1 MSSDISDP
9 VSRASYRVPQIGE
22 RKFYRRIPKGTDFQS
37 VTMSDGERFYMRLLD
52 EEDYSTQTQ
61 STLNNISGLCELP
74 YRVLRQKALD
84 VQLKL
89 NPEGSNSELEST
101 SNECK
106 NPSSVV
112 IKDDDI
118 QNDPNNNEDSLWVE
132 KFKPRNFLE
141 LLSDDGT
148 NRTLLT
154 WLKLWDK
161 VVYNKEAKR
170 KNVQKDMNDP
180 SKPNDPNAKIPP
192 TEVIVE
198 LDQSNRPKQKCAL
211 LYGPPGLGKTT
222 LAHIIAATAGY
233 KAVEMNASDDRS
245 LDKFQEKLFAATQ
258 MQSVLNKSGNEK
270 PNCLIV
276 DEIDGSLA
284 PVVNFLVDIMTG
296 KAKGKR
302 KGKKDIILQR
312 PIICICNDL
321 YVPALRPLRQQALLV
336 PFPPTLSTR
345 LAQRL
350 NDIAIKQK
358 LKTDM
363 TALLALAEKTDND
376 IRACLSTLQFFKS
389 KSKYMRAVDV
399 HKSNVGQKDAR
410 KSLRKL
416 WEELFQIPRSSSKR
430 KFVGSI
436 DIAGNSE
443 EFVQEESLSTL
454 SARYTNILKSVQS
467 CGDYEKM
474 MQGAFENYL
483 LVKFKD
489 HMNLLNV
496 RLGND
501 WMQFYDFMQQ
511 QLMHSQNYSTMG
523 YLPYTFVAFHLYF
536 AASGPKPQI
545 NWPNIQFEMK
555 TKLQKSNHIVE
566 SMIDD
571 MLPGSRIFASHTTL
585 VRKIFIYISCS
596 HNLTLLSDILAPC
609 LFSSYILDM

>member
-1 MSSDISDP
+1 MPSDISNP
-9 VSRASYRVPQIGE
+9 VSSASYRVPQIGE
-22 RKFYRRIPKGTDFQS
+22 RKFYRRIPKGTDFQA

-61 STLNNISGLCELP
+61 STPNNLSGLCGLP

-89 NPEGSNSELEST
+89 NPESNHSNTELDSIRVY
-101 SNECK
+101 SGRK
-106 NPSSVV
+106 HPSSNFT
-112 IKDDDI
+112 KDDEI
-118 QNDPNNNEDSLWVE
+118 QNDPNNNEDMLWVE
-132 KFKPRNFLE
+132 KFRPRNFLE

-161 VVYNKEAKR
+161 VVYNKEAKK
-170 KNVQKDMNDP
+170 KNVQKDVNDP

-198 LDQSNRPKQKCAL
+198 LDPSNRPKQKCAL

-296 KAKGKR
+296 KANSSKSKR

-436 DIAGNSE
+436 DISGNNE

-496 RLGND
+496 RLGNE
-501 WMQFYDFMQQ
+501 WMQFYDLMQQ

-555 TKLQKSNHIVE
+555 TKLQKSKHIVE
-566 SMIDD
+566 SMIAD

-585 VRKIFIYISCS
+585 VRKIDIYI
-596 HNLTLLSDILAPC
+596 LLAQSLSINIIFL
-609 LFSSYILDM
+609 